1 MPTQL
6 TNVGILPRPS
16 EQISSLGVSN
26 HSGARLNSQLGR
38 GSGTMSTQRTRR
50 DATKVIYE
58 ILALGIEGVSKTQI
72 IYKVNLS
79 FRRAEVYI
87 HFLANKGFLKLETDP
102 QGLTKYWL
110 TESGVRLLRLL
121 RSVEI
126 ELRELFLGSP

>member
-1 MPTQL
+1 
-6 TNVGILPRPS
+6 
-16 EQISSLGVSN
+16 
-26 HSGARLNSQLGR
+26 
-38 GSGTMSTQRTRR
+38 MSTQRTRR